1 MQTNPSIKTED
12 KARNRSGLTRI
23 PRWVRWIILAVLVVA
38 IGGGAYFLIT
48 AQQAKAAAAAAT
60 PPLQT
65 ATARTGNLILRASGT
80 GTLIASNEVNLGF
93 KTSGTLT
100 TLNVKLGDKVTAG
113 ELVATLDDTNQLLQ
127 LSQAQQSLNQLTS
140 PSAIATAQLAV
151 TTAQANVINAQAAL
165 GGAQNWQNP
174 ALAQDE
180 YAAVVLAKANL
191 DKAQA
196 AYDKLHTG
204 GYISNTNEA
213 AAYQTLYNAQQAY
226 NTAYY
231 WFSVYSQAPSQRQVN
246 ADQANLALAQAQLVE
261 AQNLVAALTG
271 GTVPANATGTGLDA
285 LNAAKLAVQT
295 AQQNLDDTKL
305 YAPISG
311 TVIALNNVVG
321 DSVGASGSSAVMT
334 IADLSQAELTI
345 YMDSLD
351 FSNIKVGYT
360 ANVVFDALPNQTF
373 TGKVT
378 QISPQLVTIQG
389 NSVVQGLVL
398 LDQKQ
403 ASANPLTLP
412 LGVTASVDVIA
423 AQANNVVLVP
433 VQALH
438 ELSPN
443 NYAVFVMT
451 NGKPIL
457 RLVTV
462 GLQDS
467 SFAEIKSGLKAGDVV
482 STGIQAVNGGNST
495 STTGSQ
501 AGG

>member
-1 MQTNPSIKTED
+1 MSSVASERFEKKVQSRSWF
-12 KARNRSGLTRI
+12 ARL
-23 PRWVRWIILAVLVVA
+23 PRWVLWTVLAVLVVA
-38 IGGGAYFLIT
+38 IGVGAYFYINT
-48 AQQAKAAAAAAT
+48 QQAKAAAAAAQ

-80 GTLIASNEVNLGF
+80 GTLIAAKEVNLGF

-100 TLNVKLGDKVTAG
+100 TLSVKLGDQVKAG
-113 ELVATLDDTNQLLQ
+113 DLVATLDDTNQLLQ
-127 LSQAQQSLNQLTS
+127 LTQAQQALNQLTS
-140 PSAIATAQLAV
+140 PSAIANAQLAV
-151 TTAQANVINAQAAL
+151 TTAQANVINAQAVL

-174 ALAQDE
+174 SLAQNE

-196 AYDKLHTG
+196 AYDRLHSG

-226 NTAYY
+226 NTANY
-231 WFSVYSQAPSQRQVN
+231 WFSVYSQAPSSRVLN
-246 ADQANLALAQAQLVE
+246 ADQATLALAQAQVVE

-271 GTVPANATGTGLDA
+271 GTVPDNATGTGLDT

-295 AQQNLDDTKL
+295 AQQNLDNTKL
-305 YAPISG
+305 YATISG

-321 DSVGASGSSAVMT
+321 DSVGSSGSSAVMT
-334 IADLSQAELTI
+334 IADLSQAELNI
-345 YMDSLD
+345 YMDALD
-351 FSNIKVGYT
+351 FSNLKVGYT
-360 ANVVFDALPNQTF
+360 ANVVFDALPNETF

-403 ASANPLTLP
+403 ASGATLTLP
-412 LGVTASVDVIA
+412 LGVSASVDIIA

-438 ELSPN
+438 QLSPG
-443 NYAVFVMT
+443 NYAVFVMVG
-451 NGKPIL
+451 GKPTLKI
-457 RLVTV
+457 VTI

-467 SFAEIKSGLKAGDVV
+467 SFAEIKTGLKSGDVV
-482 STGIQAVNGGNST
+482 STGIQA
-495 STTGSQ
+495 TTGGSQ
-501 AGG
+501 VTTP